1 MKYVAIAAI
10 TFAVMLAVHD
20 HIHRNVSDSLP
31 VRLAWVWQDYT
42 VARGDMVELCPPVAF
57 DAEAHARGYVQN
69 GPCPG
74 GTIPFL
80 KLVAAVAGDVVA
92 IDAQGVRV
100 NNGRPLANSKAKR
113 ADRPPGRLLAL
124 AAVRGA
130 EVFPLGFVW
139 LYGTERLERKTRA
152 ITARFRSTRSA
163 TARTPLSPRPAGSP
177 MSVTDLEAPQP
188 RSIG

>member
-113 ADRPPGRLLAL
+113 ADRAGRLLASQPFG
-124 AAVRGA
+124 VRKI
-130 EVFPLGFVW
+130 PLGFVW
-139 LYGTERLERKTRA
+139 LYGTNVWSADSRYYGPVPVNTIRYRA
-152 ITARFRSTRSA
+152 RPLIASA
-163 TARTPLSPRPAGSP
+163 LP
-177 MSVTDLEAPQP
+177 DL
-188 RSIG
+188 R